1 MISSD
6 VQTQPSVVAAG
17 EAKEESPYRRR
28 PQWLKVWICLLL
40 ACTGASWFS
49 YQYFLEPQPARYAPS
64 WQRAQW
70 VQAADGNAPAAY
82 FRSVTDLNALPDAAF
97 VTVAASQV
105 FRLYVNGVLLDSNER
120 VVVRGNAPL
129 AYIYSIAPFLRL
141 GPNVI
146 GFRVANLDLK
156 SPALQV
162 SVGMVQGH
170 TISYS
175 GTGATWQATAQS
187 ALAHPRYAKSRL
199 TWAMSTFDASSW
211 PPARVVANPPA
222 SPLLTI
228 NPLLYEQPLASRW
241 LSAGASH
248 DAFFVRTI
256 SLPAAM
262 TGAWLRIVASGP
274 AEVYINGKLS
284 ITWDGQVPERHQE
297 TVDYLSDDQTPV
309 QYNAGLTLG
318 IDDISPY
325 LHAGINTIAV
335 HVSAPGFSAARVGA
349 ETLGAALLL
358 DMLTAD
364 AQGHD
369 SWLGMDSG
377 WHVSTQPVAGWAQG
391 NQAALAWPSS
401 SFVGRP
407 GASRTIYLPDS
418 VTPQGGSVF
427 SFSSLAVVIL
437 LCVGA
442 VIGFWLLMSLIVMRR
457 FYRSRADALGM
468 LSLAYMP
475 ALACEALLIVLS
487 LEAQLPQPFPYT
499 WQWGV
504 ILLLLVGGGY
514 LLLYLYVKGVQIQP
528 LAPLFARGRGDSR
541 RTRYRL
547 LGWLR
552 AHWGLVVI
560 VILAIPLICYNLPY
574 EPFWQDELT
583 SYYAAKG
590 ILAHGI
596 PVMPSGYLYAKGE
609 LYSYVLAI
617 SIKIFGEANGA
628 LRLPSVIEYLVSL
641 PIFYGVACYFFDRR
655 IALLA
660 TAMLALSPFALR
672 WGQSVRMYE
681 QAQLLTILDMYL
693 FYKAL
698 QERRRV
704 RLVYLAVACLVAT
717 YLSHEESFIILPAL
731 VVCVL
736 VFSRDATARL
746 PWVVYQ
752 KHWWYAAA
760 IGVSIIG
767 LELLITKITHPP
779 VLGTDQSQQPLLQI
793 TTDNLPY
800 YLKLLF
806 FPAAL
811 SSRLPWITVNSL
823 LVLAGCVW
831 ALRFGD
837 ARAKYCA
844 LFLLI
849 SLFTLVFM
857 LTLTADRYIYPLL
870 PAFYMLAAYAVL
882 TGLRAM
888 WKLSRSYDMRRQTG
902 QAAATVNASIPRSPL
917 RLMIALTTTLVCA
930 SVLILPMLPVSGYD
944 LFVSQQAGLPYH
956 RYYPDYDAVGQY
968 MHQHWREGDVVIAVS
983 PAISVLYYVGHVD
996 YFFSVNRALYLFE
1009 RDGRIT
1015 DTPTGSTPLLSQADF
1030 QSVLARHA
1038 RVWIISDNGLYQA
1051 QVRQNGIVF
1060 PPGFRLVYE
1069 GYGSA
1074 VYLRGGES

>member
-1 MISSD
+1 MISSE
-6 VQTQPSVVAAG
+6 VQTQLSGVVAAG
-17 EAKEESPYRRR
+17 QAKQESPSGRRS
-28 PQWLKVWICLLL
+28 QWLKVWICLLL

-49 YQYFLEPQPARYAPS
+49 YHYFLEPHPARFALA
-64 WQRAQW
+64 WQGARW
-70 VQAADGNAPAAY
+70 VQATDGNAPVAY

-97 VTVAASQV
+97 VTVAANQV
-105 FRLYVNGVLLDSNER
+105 FRLYVNGIFLGSNDR
-120 VVVRGNAPL
+120 DIVQGNTPR
-129 AYIYSIAPFLRL
+129 AYIYSIIPFLQP

-146 GFRVANLDLK
+146 ALRVANVDQQ

-162 SVGMVQGH
+162 SVGMVQGR

-175 GTGATWQATAQS
+175 GTGAGWQATAQS
-187 ALAHPRYAKSRL
+187 ALAYPRYAKGRL
-199 TWAMSTFDASSW
+199 SWATSTFDASSW
-211 PPARVVANPPA
+211 QPARRVANPPA

-241 LSAGASH
+241 MSAGASH

-256 SLPAAM
+256 SLPAAV

-274 AEVYINGKLS
+274 AEVYINGQLS
-284 ITWDGQVPERHQE
+284 ITWDGQVPERHQN

-309 QYNAGLTLG
+309 QYSAGLTLG

-325 LHAGINTIAV
+325 LHEGINTIAV
-335 HVSAPGFSAARVGA
+335 HVSAPGFSAARVGVEA
-349 ETLGAALLL
+349 LGAALLL
-358 DMLTAD
+358 DMLATD

-369 SWLGMDSG
+369 AWVGMDSG

-391 NQAALAWPSS
+391 SQAALAWPSS

-407 GASRTIYLPDS
+407 GASRTVYLPDS

-427 SFSSLAVVIL
+427 SFSSLSVVIL

-442 VIGFWLLMSLIVMRR
+442 VIGLWLLMSLFVMRR

-487 LEAQLPQPFPYT
+487 LEPQLPQPFPYT

-504 ILLLLVGGGY
+504 ILLLLVGAGY
-514 LLLYLYVKGVQIQP
+514 LFLYLHVKAVQIRLYP
-528 LAPLFARGRGDSR
+528 PLFSKASAMRHRILEWP
-541 RTRYRL
+541 RT
-547 LGWLR
+547 
-552 AHWGLVVI
+552 HWGLVVI
-560 VILAIPLICYNLPY
+560 VILAVPLICYNLSY
-574 EPFWQDELT
+574 EPYWQDELT
-583 SYYAAKG
+583 SYFAAKG

-596 PVMPSGYLYAKGE
+596 PVMPSGFLYPKGE

-660 TAMLALSPFALR
+660 TAMLAFSPFALR

-698 QERRRV
+698 QERQRV
-704 RLVYLAVACLVAT
+704 YLVYLAVACLVAT
-717 YLSHEESFIILPAL
+717 YLSNEESFIILPAL
-731 VVCVL
+731 VLCVL
-736 VFSRDATARL
+736 VFSRDVAFRL
-746 PWVVYQ
+746 PRVMYQ

-760 IGVSIIG
+760 IGASIIG
-767 LELLITKITHPP
+767 LQLLITKISHPP
-779 VLGTDQSQQPLLQI
+779 ILGTDQSQQPLIQV
-793 TTDNLPY
+793 TTDNVPY

-806 FPAAL
+806 LPSAL
-811 SSRLPWITVNSL
+811 NGSLPLITVNSL
-823 LVLAGCVW
+823 LTLAGCVW
-831 ALRFGD
+831 ALRLGD

-844 LFLLI
+844 LFLLVSFFI
-849 SLFTLVFM
+849 LVFL

-870 PAFYMLAAYAVL
+870 PAFYMLGAYALL
-882 TGLRAM
+882 TGLRAIY
-888 WKLSRSYDMRRQTG
+888 KLARSNGVQEQTG
-902 QAAATVNASIPRSPL
+902 QAGTPVTGNAPWGPL
-917 RLMIALTTTLVCA
+917 RLMMVFTTTLVCA
-930 SVLILPMLPVSGYD
+930 SVLILPTLPISGYNH
-944 LFVSQQAGLPYH
+944 FISRQVGLPYH
-956 RYYPDYDAVGQY
+956 RHYPDYDAVGQY
-968 MHQHWREGDVVIAVS
+968 MHQHWREGDVVIAVP
-983 PAISVLYYVGHVD
+983 PAISILYYVGHVD

-1009 RDGRIT
+1009 RDGHIT
-1015 DTPTGSTPLLSQADF
+1015 DTPTGSTPLLDQADF
-1030 QSVLARHA
+1030 QALLARHA
-1038 RVWIISDNGLYQA
+1038 RIWIISDNGLYQA
-1051 QVRQNGIVF
+1051 GIRQNGIVF
-1060 PPGFRLVYE
+1060 PPGFRVVYE